1 MQQTNDF
8 FCEIEYL
15 LRLVGSVVNEKEL
28 PAPPESIHFRAFC
41 QIAGDNAFTQVI
53 YPSVETFRNQNC
65 FPAAAL
71 DTLKKGYQIALAQ
84 DLNQQYELEKLL
96 SFCEE
101 QEIFCVPLKGSVLK
115 RLYPQSAMR
124 YMGDIDVW
132 VEEKG
137 FARVADYLK
146 AENFVLEDKSGLHDE
161 YSKPPYVALELHKKL
176 VPEENRAASFFN
188 RDMISRAESYS
199 DYRFVKTLTLE
210 DQYVY
215 LIDHTAKHFY
225 GSGITPRMLLDFYL
239 FHKRFAGT
247 INWDSLSVRLSLLH
261 YETFER
267 RLRTLA
273 QDWFSP
279 EGAGIKKDAFSLYV
293 LQNGSFGQNKNFYIS
308 RAVRE
313 SGEDAPPSKIK
324 YILRRL
330 FPSYKMLRGK
340 FPVLEKKPY
349 FTPLMFFPWWAT
361 WFDTLFIKKKLD
373 YKTLKHVND
382 IDRESTDSMRALYE
396 EMELEYRKRP

>member
-1 MQQTNDF
+1 MQPTNDF

-15 LRLVGSVVNEKEL
+15 LRLVSAAVNGKAP
-28 PAPPESIHFRAFC
+28 PAPPEKLDFQSLCRIAADSAF
-41 QIAGDNAFTQVI
+41 AQVV
-53 YPSVETFRNQNC
+53 YPCVEALRVGAC
-65 FPAAAL
+65 FPAEAL
-71 DTLKKGYQIALAQ
+71 DKLKKGYQMALAQ

-101 QEIFCVPLKGSVLK
+101 QKILCIPLKGSVLK
-115 RLYPQSAMR
+115 QLYPQSVMR

-137 FARVADYLK
+137 FARAADYLQ
-146 AENFVLEDKSGLHDE
+146 AENFVLENKSAVHDE

-176 VPEENRAASFFN
+176 VSEENRAASFFN
-188 RDMISRAESYS
+188 LEMINRAVPYS
-199 DYRFVKTLTLE
+199 ACRFVKTLAVE
-210 DQYVY
+210 DQYIY
-215 LIDHTAKHFY
+215 LVDHTAKHFY
-225 GSGITPRMLLDFYL
+225 GSGITPRMLVDFYL
-239 FHKRFAGT
+239 FYKRFAG
-247 INWDSLSVRLSLLH
+247 IIDWDSLSVRLSALH

-293 LQNGSFGQNKNFYIS
+293 LQNGSFGLNKNFYIS

-349 FTPLMFFPWWAT
+349 LTPLMFFPWWAT

-382 IDRESTDSMRALYE
+382 IDRESTNNLRALYE
-396 EMELEYRKRP
+396 EMELDYRR

>member
-8 FCEIEYL
+8 FGETEYL
-15 LRLVGSVVNEKEL
+15 LRLAGSVVNGKAP
-28 PAPPESIHFRAFC
+28 PAPPESINFRAFC

-53 YPSVETFRNQNC
+53 YPSVEALRHMNC
-65 FPAAAL
+65 VPGAAL
-71 DTLKKGYQIALAQ
+71 NTLRKGYQIALAQ

-101 QEIFCVPLKGSVLK
+101 QEILCVPLKGSVLK
-115 RLYPQSAMR
+115 RLYPQSVMR

-137 FARVADYLK
+137 LARVEKYLK
-146 AENFVLEDKSGLHDE
+146 AENFVLEDKSEVHDE
-161 YSKPPYVALELHKKL
+161 YRKPPYVALELHKKL

-188 RDMISRAESYS
+188 YEMISRAEPYA
-199 DYRFVKTLTLE
+199 DYRFVKTLAVI
-210 DQYVY
+210 DQYIY
-215 LIDHTAKHFY
+215 LVDHTARHFY

-239 FHKRFAGT
+239 FHKKFAPA
-247 INWDSLSVRLSLLH
+247 IDWDALSEKLAPLH

-267 RLRTLA
+267 RLRVLA

-279 EGAGIKKDAFSLYV
+279 QGTGVRKDAFSIYV
-293 LQNGSFGQNKNFYIS
+293 LQNGSFGRNKNLFVS

-313 SGEDAPPSKIK
+313 SIGEKPPSKIK

-330 FPSYKMLRGK
+330 FPSFQMLKRR
-340 FPVLEKKPY
+340 FPILEKKPY
-349 FTPLMFFPWWAT
+349 LTPLMFFPWWAT

-396 EMELEYRKRP
+396 EMELNYRKRP